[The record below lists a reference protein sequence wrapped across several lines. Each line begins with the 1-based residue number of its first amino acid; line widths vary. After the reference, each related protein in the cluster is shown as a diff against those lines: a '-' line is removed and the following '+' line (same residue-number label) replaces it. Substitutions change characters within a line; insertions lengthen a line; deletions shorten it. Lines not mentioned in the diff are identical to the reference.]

1 MIQPTYRRDIGS
13 AFFKRGKDP
22 GQFIIRTCLVDLIV
36 IRIHPVGEV
45 DENASSW
52 PGQLLGGPERLH
64 TVQQWQRD
72 GDAKTSQNMP
82 AIHTPVL

>member
-1 MIQPTYRRDIGS
+1 MIQSAYRRDIGPVI
-13 AFFKRGKDP
+13 FKRGKDP
-22 GQFIIRTCLVDLIV
+22 GQLVSDTCLVDLVV
-36 IRIHPVGEV
+36 ICIYPVGEV
-45 DENASSW
+45 DENASPW

-72 GDAKTSQNMP
+72 GDSKTPQNMP